1 MLDAITFEILRHR
14 FMTIVREGAIIL
26 RNVSGSPTVA
36 LSNDCNVALLDE
48 NGEAV
53 IVGPTIVTHAIGCI
67 YAAKYILG
75 SYADNPGIY
84 QGDLFLTNDPY
95 ICTPHQTCA
104 VVVGPIHWQGQRVGW
119 TGAGIHVADVGGP
132 TPGQVSLG
140 AQSIWEEAPPLP
152 PIKIVEGGKVRRDI
166 EQDYLRRSRT
176 PAQNAI
182 DLRAKISANT
192 IMQRRFCEAVERYGL
207 ETVRETMERIIDT
220 TETKL
225 RTLLCEIPDGSWSDV
240 AYLDYFDRERLQIYV
255 CRLTLTKEGDYLT
268 FDFSGSSEQ
277 APGVINVTLPALEG
291 YVIRAVM
298 AIFGFAIPPCPG
310 GVFRVCR
317 IHADQGTFVNC
328 SWPAGVCKGT
338 TSGTYAVFQ
347 AVTSCLGQMM
357 GGTEMKRRAT
367 TGLRGHMALLDFS
380 GTDQY
385 GQRFAGVFTDCG
397 LGAGAGARG
406 TQDGIDTGSG
416 SEPEVGI
423 PNVET
428 NELRYPIL
436 YLYRRQ
442 ATDSAGAGRYRGGA
456 GIEVAFKPHGVS
468 TIPHL
473 ILHSHGIACPS
484 SLGLD
489 GGFPGA
495 CNEIVILRD
504 SKVSDQFQRGVV
516 PQNLEIVGGQREV
529 PRAFGR
535 NRLGQDDVFHCSA
548 SGGGGWGD
556 PLQRDPLLVVRDV
569 KEGLVSARWAREVY
583 GVACDSSGELDTQG
597 TRQTRDSIRQVRV
610 SARGQ
615 RPSNRESLAY
625 PAFVGAVFDIEQNLW
640 NEEQGN
646 CRGCGAQLSNDS
658 FFLIPWTSV
667 APNCRSLAADGLF
680 DLVGW
685 FCDRCLQLERVK
697 CFPRPGRIPEIIRT
711 ED

>member
-14 FMTIVREGAIIL
+14 FMTIVREGAIAL

-53 IVGPTIVTHAIGCI
+53 IVGPTIVTHALSCI
-67 YAAKYILG
+67 YASKYIHNT
-75 SYADNPGIY
+75 YADNPGLA

-104 VVVGPIHWQGQRVGW
+104 VVVGPVYWEGQRVGW
-119 TGAGIHVADVGGP
+119 TGAGIHVADAGGP

-152 PIKIVEGGKVRRDI
+152 PVKIVERGTVRRDI
-166 EQDYLRRSRT
+166 EHDYLRRSRT

-192 IMQRRFCEAVERYGL
+192 IMQRRFFEAVERYGL
-207 ETVRETMERIIDT
+207 DTVRETMQHIIDT

-225 RTLLCEIPDGSWSDV
+225 RTLLREIPDGSWSDV
-240 AYLDYFDRERLQIYV
+240 SYLDYFDRERLQIYV
-255 CRLTLTKEGDYLT
+255 CRVTLTKEGDRLT

-298 AIFGFAIPPCPG
+298 AVFGFAISPCPG

-317 IHADQGTFVNC
+317 IHADPGTFVNC
-328 SWPAGVCKGT
+328 NWPAGVCKGT

-357 GGTEMKRRAT
+357 RGGELEKRAT

-380 GTDQY
+380 GSDQY
-385 GQRFAGVFTDCG
+385 GQDFAGVFTDCG
-397 LGAGAGARG
+397 LGAGGGARG

-442 ATDSAGAGRYRGGA
+442 AVDSAGAGRYRGGA
-456 GIEVAFKPHGVS
+456 GISVAFKPHGVS
-468 TIPHL
+468 TIPNL

-489 GGFPGA
+489 GGYPGA
-495 CNEIVILRD
+495 CNEMVILRD
-504 SKVSDQFQRGVV
+504 SNAAELFQQGVV
-516 PQNLEIVGGQREV
+516 PQDLALVGGKQEM
-529 PRAFGR
+529 PQAFGR
-535 NRLGQDDVFHCSA
+535 NWLDQDDLFHCSA

-556 PLQRDPLLVVRDV
+556 PLQRDPVAVARDV
-569 KEGLVSARWAREVY
+569 KEGLVSVQWATEVY
-583 GVACDSSGELDTQG
+583 GVACDSSWTLDTEA
-597 TRQTRDSIRQVRV
+597 TRRTRDSIRQGRA

-615 RPSNRESLAY
+615 RVSSQASASY
-625 PAFVGAVFDIEQNLW
+625 PAFVGSVSDIEENLW
-640 NEEQGN
+640 SEDMGQ
-646 CRGCGAQLSNDS
+646 CRGCGAHLSNNS
-658 FFLIPWTSV
+658 FFIIPWTSV
-667 APNCRSLAADGLF
+667 APYCRSLAADGLF
-680 DLVGW
+680 ELAGW
-685 FCDRCLQLERVK
+685 FCDQCLHLERVK
-697 CFPRPGRIPEIIRT
+697 CYPRPGKHS
-711 ED
+711 